1 MTLRH
6 SILIII
12 IIIIIII
19 IFNQEAPL
27 TNGGFQGGPG
37 LIIINNYAFYPACFV
52 QVCSIWE

>member
-1 MTLRH
+1 MKT
-6 SILIII
+6 II

-37 LIIINNYAFYPACFV
+37 LIRINN
-52 QVCSIWE
+52 INKNNKIKTTK